1 MWALLSDRA
10 FTPQVMRGDAG
21 VSIWLPEF
29 EVYGEGDTYAEAK
42 SELLDDVRAYVAEYL
57 EHAEEYRRA
66 PNRAG
71 HLAHVVKAFVAEA
84 RGELEQTI
92 VPGPPD
98 LATLRA
104 RVAATTRRAALPV
117 PDEKDLRRSC
127 ELDGWEETEATSPDQ
142 HRYRKRLPDGSV
154 LRTKVSR
161 GRGPVV
167 RNPGL
172 WTNIWRH
179 QLGLE
184 SEDEFWEVLRTGG
197 PAPRGAA
204 PAEPPELQMEAWL
217 FEALV

>member
-1 MWALLSDRA
+1 VVSPPFPTGPPSNGLQLAPLLLDGAGLLIRCGSADRGLLLGFDEVWALLSDRA

-104 RVAATTRRAALPV
+104 RVAAT
-117 PDEKDLRRSC
+117 
-127 ELDGWEETEATSPDQ
+127 
-142 HRYRKRLPDGSV
+142 
-154 LRTKVSR
+154 
-161 GRGPVV
+161 
-167 RNPGL
+167 N
-172 WTNIWRH
+172 
-179 QLGLE
+179 
-184 SEDEFWEVLRTGG
+184 
-197 PAPRGAA
+197 
-204 PAEPPELQMEAWL
+204 
-217 FEALV
+217 